1 MKSILVIDD
10 RSSSAN
16 YAAKLALSIAKKVRA
31 NLIAFNAAIP
41 VNILPVTEYEFVPEN
56 RPSDYMQIQETS
68 LAKQLMLQNQ
78 SGEKFMPEIT
88 EIDPTLFSADELMPF
103 VKQRDI
109 WMVVKGVPGE
119 EVFSRQTVVSV
130 QAILDKV
137 KCPMLLL
144 PEKPEI
150 KDFDRIVHT
159 IDLRYCKLPILKYLV
174 ELATPYKASILLAH
188 ISLSGPPR
196 AEKKMIVDLF
206 NTEIRP
212 ILNMRSYSL
221 TILQNAT
228 WRKFMMC

>member
-1 MKSILVIDD
+1 
-10 RSSSAN
+10 
-16 YAAKLALSIAKKVRA
+16 
-31 NLIAFNAAIP
+31 
-41 VNILPVTEYEFVPEN
+41 
-56 RPSDYMQIQETS
+56 
-68 LAKQLMLQNQ
+68 
-78 SGEKFMPEIT
+78 
-88 EIDPTLFSADELMPF
+88 
-103 VKQRDI
+103 
-109 WMVVKGVPGE
+109 
-119 EVFSRQTVVSV
+119 
-130 QAILDKV
+130 
-137 KCPMLLL
+137 
-144 PEKPEI
+144 
-150 KDFDRIVHT
+150 VHT